1 MANYLQLLRPA
12 QYSKNLFVFLPLLI
26 SGQLFV
32 MEKLMEGAVAFVA
45 FCLLSSSVYIFNDW
59 RDLIEDQNH
68 PVKRNRPLA
77 LGAVSVRHALT
88 VAGLLAFGCAAILA
102 LLEFRVVFMFMLYLV
117 VNLGY
122 SMGLKKMALIDVLI
136 VASGIV
142 FRFIAGGWA
151 VNVAVESWL
160 VILTFIMA
168 LMLALGKRL
177 DDASLMPAA
186 DDDTIYYQYG
196 YNTRILESLLL
207 VTSALFLCSYLM
219 FSMDQGMMRY
229 FGTSK
234 LFFSFGL
241 VIAGT
246 FRYLQLVLFYRR
258 TGYGGRHFFKDFFL
272 LVVLTLWVSFFAGLA
287 ALKTF
292 FPEYDWILL

>member
-1 MANYLQLLRPA
+1 MPNYIKLLRPS

-26 SGQLFV
+26 SGQLFII
-32 MEKLMEGAVAFVA
+32 EKLLDGAIAFVA
-45 FCLLSSSVYIFNDW
+45 FCLLASSVYIFNDW
-59 RDLIEDQNH
+59 RDLIEDKNH
-68 PVKRNRPLA
+68 PVKKNRPLA
-77 LGAVSVRHALT
+77 LGSVPVRNALV
-88 VAGLLAFGCAAILA
+88 VAIFLAIGCGAILA
-102 LLEFRVVFMFMLYLV
+102 LLEFRVVFMFMLYLLI
-117 VNLGY
+117 NLGY

-142 FRFIAGGWA
+142 LRFIAGGWA
-151 VNVAVESWL
+151 ANVAVESWL

-177 DDASLMPAA
+177 DDASLLPAA
-186 DDDTIYYQYG
+186 DHDAVFYQYG
-196 YNTRILESLLL
+196 YNTRILESLLI
-207 VTSALFLCSYLM
+207 VTSSLFLCSYLM
-219 FSMDQGMMRY
+219 FSMDAQMMYY
-229 FGTSK
+229 FATSK

-258 TGYGGRHFFKDFFL
+258 TGYGGRHFFKDLFL
-272 LVVLTLWVSFFAGLA
+272 LTVLALWVSFFAGLA